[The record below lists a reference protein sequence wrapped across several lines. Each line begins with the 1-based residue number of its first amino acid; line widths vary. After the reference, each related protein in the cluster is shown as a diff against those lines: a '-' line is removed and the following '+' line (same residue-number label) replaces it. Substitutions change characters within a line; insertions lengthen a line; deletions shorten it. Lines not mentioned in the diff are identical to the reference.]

1 MTTTFND
8 RERAFE
14 AKFARDAEAEFKVSA
29 RCAKLMAQW
38 AGGLL
43 GKTGPELDA
52 YVAEV
57 ILADFKEAGCEDVLQ
72 KIAGDL
78 DGKADEAA
86 VRAKMGEM
94 LIEAKRQIAAEI

>member
-14 AKFARDAEAEFKVSA
+14 AKFAQDAEAQFKVSA
-29 RCAKLMAQW
+29 RCAKLLANW
-38 AGGLL
+38 AAELL

-57 ILADFKEAGCEDVLQ
+57 ILADFEEAGCEDVLR
-72 KIAGDL
+72 KVSADL
-78 DGKADEAA
+78 AGKADEAA
-86 VRAKMGEM
+86 VRAKMGEL
-94 LIEAKRQIAAEI
+94 LIEAKRQIAQG

>member
-14 AKFARDAEAEFKVSA
+14 AKFARDAEGDFKVSA

-38 AGGLL
+38 AGALL
-43 GKTGPELDA
+43 GKSGPELDA

-57 ILADFKEAGCEDVLQ
+57 ILADFKEAGCDDVVQ
-72 KIAGDL
+72 KVSADL
-78 DGKADEAA
+78 AGKADEAT
-86 VRAKMGEM
+86 VRAKMGEL
-94 LIEAKRQIAAEI
+94 LIEAKRQIAAG

>member
-1 MTTTFND
+1 MTTTFDD

-14 AKFARDAEAEFKVSA
+14 AKFARDAEADFKVSA
-29 RCAKLMAQW
+29 RCAKLMANW

-57 ILADFKEAGCEDVLQ
+57 IIADFKEAGCEDLLEKV
-72 KIAGDL
+72 AADL
-78 DGKADEAA
+78 AGKADEAT

-94 LIEAKRQIAAEI
+94 LIEAKRQLAEQG

>member
-14 AKFARDAEAEFKVSA
+14 AKFAADAEAEFKVAA
-29 RCAKLMAQW
+29 RAVKLVGAW
-38 AGGLL
+38 AGALL

-57 ILADFKEAGCEDVLQ
+57 ILADFEEAGVEDVLR
-72 KIAGDL
+72 KVCADL
-78 DGKADEAA
+78 EGKADAET
-86 VRAKMGEM
+86 VRAKMGE
-94 LIEAKRQIAAEI
+94 LTIEARAQLAQG